1 MPLFRKRILN
11 IKREEVF
18 YLGGGDGKGEKEEES
33 EETDRN
39 SMDERGNKEEKGEWS
54 GNVRSF

>member
-1 MPLFRKRILN
+1 MLN

-18 YLGGGDGKGEKEEES
+18 YFGGGKGEKEEET
-33 EETDRN
+33 EETDRY

-54 GNVRSF
+54 GKVRSF